1 MPSWKKVIT
10 SGSDAALNS
19 LNVTTSLTAS
29 GNIYPTGLG
38 VDRQI
43 LKTNGAG
50 NISFGYAEEIVAI
63 VKNVS
68 GGTLQKGTP
77 VHATASGAMGNV
89 VGIIAASASDASTMP
104 ATFVLNET
112 LNDGDE
118 GEALSA
124 GFIQGVNTAA
134 FEVGQIVYVGESG
147 GYTGTKPTGSNL
159 IQNLGIVTKVGLTNG
174 AGYVLGAGRS
184 NDLPNIQPGY
194 VWVGNSNSVPTPTA
208 TSSIQNVV
216 SASFATSASWAPGG
230 GASFPYTG
238 SAEITGSL
246 GVTGSFSVLDSID
259 ATNKILIGSGLVPGS
274 TANSV
279 NWDSRTLFDTNGNFS
294 IRWGNLRTMY
304 DANVSA
310 SIDWNNR
317 QLKDANGIDIVNWQ
331 SGISITG
338 SNITTGSVEVTG
350 SFKVQDSIDSSNKWL
365 IGPGGIPGS
374 TATAVAWSDR
384 QLLNSSGAT
393 IVNWETGVFTGTA
406 TSASFAATASF
417 INPLNQSMVITG
429 SLRGQVSAL
438 SILSNT
444 ASVDMVTNNFF
455 TLTLANGAST
465 NINPTN
471 INPGQTVNILVTQ
484 GSAGTGTVTFPS
496 LVKQASGSLYTGS
509 AVANAVDIVTMIA
522 FDATNV
528 YVSSI
533 RNMI

>member
-10 SGSDAALNS
+10 SGSDASLNS
-19 LNVTTSLTAS
+19 L
-29 GNIYPTGLG
+29 
-38 VDRQI
+38 
-43 LKTNGAG
+43 
-50 NISFGYAEEIVAI
+50 YA
-63 VKNVS
+63 
-68 GGTLQKGTP
+68 P
-77 VHATASGAMGNV
+77 H
-89 VGIIAASASDASTMP
+89 
-104 ATFVLNET
+104 
-112 LNDGDE
+112 
-118 GEALSA
+118 
-124 GFIQGVNTAA
+124 
-134 FEVGQIVYVGESG
+134 
-147 GYTGTKPTGSNL
+147 
-159 IQNLGIVTKVGLTNG
+159 
-174 AGYVLGAGRS
+174 
-184 NDLPNIQPGY
+184 
-194 VWVGNSNSVPTPTA
+194 
-208 TSSIQNVV
+208 
-216 SASFATSASWAPGG
+216 
-230 GASFPYTG
+230 
-238 SAEITGSL
+238 ITGSL
-246 GVTGSFSVLDSID
+246 LGTASYAIYAETASLSTRTTQTDVLVLNQSGNNIAKGVVVRITGSNNASDIPRIVTASYENDNNSANTLGVTTQLIANGAEGYVVTEGVLTGVNTSAFTSGQLLYLGPTGSIIGTAPVAPLHSVRLGEVIREQTNNGSIYVRIDNGYEIGELHDVRDTTTSTSYGDLLIKSASVWTNSKQLSGSYGVTGSFS
-259 ATNKILIGSGLVPGS
+259 
-274 TANSV
+274 
-279 NWDSRTLFDTNGNFS
+279 
-294 IRWGNLRTMY
+294 
-304 DANVSA
+304 
-310 SIDWNNR
+310 
-317 QLKDANGIDIVNWQ
+317 
-331 SGISITG
+331 
-338 SNITTGSVEVTG
+338 
-350 SFKVQDSIDSSNKWL
+350 VQDSIDSSNKWL
-365 IGPGGIPGS
+365 IGPGSIPGS

>member
-1 MPSWKKVIT
+1 
-10 SGSDAALNS
+10 
-19 LNVTTSLTAS
+19 
-29 GNIYPTGLG
+29 
-38 VDRQI
+38 
-43 LKTNGAG
+43 
-50 NISFGYAEEIVAI
+50 
-63 VKNVS
+63 
-68 GGTLQKGTP
+68 
-77 VHATASGAMGNV
+77 
-89 VGIIAASASDASTMP
+89 
-104 ATFVLNET
+104 
-112 LNDGDE
+112 
-118 GEALSA
+118 
-124 GFIQGVNTAA
+124 
-134 FEVGQIVYVGESG
+134 
-147 GYTGTKPTGSNL
+147 
-159 IQNLGIVTKVGLTNG
+159 
-174 AGYVLGAGRS
+174 
-184 NDLPNIQPGY
+184 
-194 VWVGNSNSVPTPTA
+194 
-208 TSSIQNVV
+208 
-216 SASFATSASWAPGG
+216 
-230 GASFPYTG
+230 
-238 SAEITGSL
+238 
-246 GVTGSFSVLDSID
+246 
-259 ATNKILIGSGLVPGS
+259 LIGSGLVPGS

-279 NWDSRTLFDTNGNFS
+279 DWGSRTLFDTNGNFS

-384 QLLNSSGAT
+384 QLLNSSGTT
-393 IVNWETGVFTGTA
+393 IVDWETGVFTGTA

-455 TLTLANGAST
+455 TLTLTNGAST

-533 RNMI
+533 QNMI